1 MPDVDGFEFYKKFS
15 IIDNRTTVCFF
26 TALEDEEKVHTLMR
40 DDPRI
45 KGILKKPMSLSE
57 FTARIKQLI
66 NGK

>member
-1 MPDVDGFEFYKKFS
+1 MVSNFIEKFS
-15 IIDNRTTVCFF
+15 LIDNRTAVCFF
-26 TALEDEEKVHTLMR
+26 TAFEDEEKVHNLMR

-57 FTARIKQLI
+57 FTARIQQLI